1 MTGPD
6 GTAIDILRDLI
17 RIRSCDNDETEIVAY
32 LERRLSAKGASCT
45 VMCEHGRPLNLV
57 AQVGQG
63 TRSLLLNAH
72 MDTVAVGNLTSWD
85 ADPLDPVERHGRIY
99 GRGACD
105 DKGSLAAM
113 VAAFEAKLED
123 RAWQERGRI
132 IFAAVGGEERGG
144 VGTKLL
150 IQEGMRADA
159 AVVGECTNL
168 EPMIAHKGVLRL
180 EVITR
185 GVLAHASEPEEGINA
200 IDAMAP
206 LIIRLNELSRK
217 VEKRQDLLCGHATLN
232 ITTIHGGVAL
242 NVVPDQCLISIDRRL
257 IPSETEED
265 AWSEIEAA
273 LNEVAALEGI
283 NFDLRRVRC
292 LLPAHTSQEERIV
305 EVSIAALRHRLGRA
319 VYPAGFP
326 ATCDM
331 TFLVNDANIPTVVLG
346 PGSLDVAHK
355 ANEWVDMGQVQTAA
369 LVYADIVDDWFDV

>member
-1 MTGPD
+1 MTQPD

-17 RIRSCDNDETEIVAY
+17 RIRSCDKDETRMIAY

-45 VMCEHGRPLNLV
+45 VMCQDGRPLNLV
-57 AQVGQG
+57 AQVGEG

-85 ADPLDPVERHGRIY
+85 ADPFDPVERHGRIY

-123 RAWQERGRI
+123 KAWQERGRL

-150 IQEGMRADA
+150 IQEGIRADA

-185 GVLAHASEPEEGINA
+185 GALAHASEPEEGANA

-206 LIIRLNELSRK
+206 LIIRLNELSRE
-217 VEKRQDLLCGHATLN
+217 VEKRRDLLCGHATLS

-242 NVVPDQCLISIDRRL
+242 NVVPDQCVISIDRRL
-257 IPSETEED
+257 IPLETEED
-265 AWSEIEAA
+265 AWSEIETA
-273 LNEVAALEGI
+273 LNEVAAREDI
-283 NFDLRRVRC
+283 NFDLKRVRC
-292 LLPAHTSQEERIV
+292 LLPAHTPQEERIV
-305 EVSIAALRHRLGRA
+305 GVSVAALCHRLGRD
-319 VYPAGFP
+319 VHPAGFP

-355 ANEWVDMGQVQTAA
+355 ANEWVDIGQVQTAA
-369 LVYADIVDDWFDV
+369 LVYADIVDDWLDV